1 MSKNDLDY
9 PYNLEGRNAPGTWEK
24 EKGIPLP
31 NAIIEFKNS
40 DGDWLKGTYL
50 LSERMFFLGFQ
61 DSGEFLFH
69 SDVKDWRYIND
80 NV

>member
-1 MSKNDLDY
+1 M
-9 PYNLEGRNAPGTWEK
+9 
-24 EKGIPLP
+24 
-31 NAIIEFKNS
+31 IEFKNS

-61 DSGEFLFH
+61 ESGEFLFH
-69 SDVKDWRYIND
+69 SDVKDWRYIHD